1 MKIDNSGDQD
11 VHMDTS
17 ILCGRTRHEAATMEQ
32 TIRDIMRTTTS
43 EGIFDRDD
51 DILIMYSDLMVMNE
65 DTLNNMIR
73 CSVCLEIYNETSR
86 QRACI
91 TECCHQACIRC
102 IMMQINGASSGDSNS
117 TVKRELNCPVCRKVF
132 RAKQVLKLF

>member
-43 EGIFDRDD
+43 EGISDRED
-51 DILIMYSDLMVMNE
+51 DIFMIYSDLMVMNE

-73 CSVCLEIYNETSR
+73 CSVCLEIYNDTSR

-91 TECCHQACIRC
+91 TECCHQVFLLTAKTVIFQQS
-102 IMMQINGASSGDSNS
+102 IAIVYVINSG
-117 TVKRELNCPVCRKVF
+117 LH
-132 RAKQVLKLF
+132 